1 MIKSSVPFLRGWKKA
16 AIVIKLVPES
26 RDAIDDQIAKEII
39 TEAEISWAAKIE
51 GVTVSR
57 KI

>member
-51 GVTVSR
+51 GVTVL
-57 KI
+57 